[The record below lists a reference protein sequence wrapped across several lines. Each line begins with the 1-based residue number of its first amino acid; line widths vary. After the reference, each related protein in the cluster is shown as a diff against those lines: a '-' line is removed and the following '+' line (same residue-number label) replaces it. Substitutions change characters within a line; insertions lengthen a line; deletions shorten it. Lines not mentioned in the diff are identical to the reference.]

1 MEHITLSIKN
11 LDFHYGKLHVLKD
24 ISLNIPHKQV
34 TAFIGYSGSGKSTLL
49 RTFNRIYEL
58 SGNPRIAGE
67 ILLDGQDILSKKYP
81 VDTLRQKV
89 GMVFQRPTP
98 FPMSIFENVAFG
110 LRLHHA
116 MAPSDLGERVM
127 WALNQAALWDEVK
140 DKLHNSGLGLSIG
153 QQQRLCIARTI
164 AMKPEVILL
173 DEPTASLDPLG
184 TRKIETLVEEL
195 CKDYTIVIVTHNMKQ
210 AQRISHHTAFMQN
223 GHLVEHAPTDTF
235 FNAPTHEET
244 KQYLIYST

>member
-1 MEHITLSIKN
+1 MDKIKLSISH
-11 LDFHYGKLHVLKD
+11 LDFHYGKHHVLKD
-24 ISLNIPHKQV
+24 LSLEIPEKQV
-34 TAFIGYSGSGKSTLL
+34 SAFIGYSGSGKSTLL

-58 SGNPRIAGE
+58 SGKPRISGQ
-67 ILLDGQDILSKKYP
+67 ILLDGEDILHKKYA

-98 FPMSIFENVAFG
+98 FPMTIFENVAFG
-110 LRLHHA
+110 LKLHHSFSA
-116 MAPSDLGERVM
+116 ADLEERVA
-127 WALNQAALWDEVK
+127 WALMKAALWDEVK

-184 TRKIETLVEEL
+184 TLKIETLVKEL
-195 CKDYTIVIVTHNMKQ
+195 CADYTIVIVTHNMKQ
-210 AQRISHHTAFMQN
+210 AQRISHQTAFIQS
-223 GHLVEHAPTDTF
+223 GRLVESAPTEIF
-235 FNAPTHEET
+235 FGAPTQDET
-244 KQYLIYST
+244 KQYLVYST